1 MQPKHPILIFPWFN
15 NSDGSQSRPRISK
28 GAYSL
33 MLLILSWRSVADS
46 WVFKGKCSD
55 HQRLT
60 GWIKIIA
67 FRHWRNATQFPHQI
81 SVLRKPTLK
90 TNILWKPTLKSHPI
104 SCNCFPNFT
113 PFCSKIPNPDLQRLQ
128 LKPFGGWGHGAG
140 TVKAANG
147 ASGLYYCYVKGYRV
161 FIHIS
166 EGIRCGN
173 TLKMR

>member
-1 MQPKHPILIFPWFN
+1 MALTKLFMQPKHPILIFPWFN
-15 NSDGSQSRPRISK
+15 NSDSSQSRPRISK

-46 WVFKGKCSD
+46 LKCSD
-55 HQRLT
+55 HRRLI
-60 GWIKIIA
+60 GWMKIIA
-67 FRHWRNATQFPHQI
+67 FRHWRKATHFPHQI

-104 SCNCFPNFT
+104 SCVCFPNFT
-113 PFCSKIPNPDLQRLQ
+113 PFRSKIPNPDLQRFQ

-147 ASGLYYCYVKGYRV
+147 ASGLYYCYEKRYRV
-161 FIHIS
+161 FVLIS
-166 EGIRCGN
+166 GWD
-173 TLKMR
+173 TLW

>member
-15 NSDGSQSRPRISK
+15 DSDGSQSRPRISK

-33 MLLILSWRSVADS
+33 MLLILSWRSVEDS

-60 GWIKIIA
+60 GW
-67 FRHWRNATQFPHQI
+67 HSFPTLKE
-81 SVLRKPTLK
+81 SNSLSSPDFDLRKPTLK
-90 TNILWKPTLKSHPI
+90 TNILWKPALKSRPI
-104 SCNCFPNFT
+104 SCVCFQNLM

-147 ASGLYYCYVKGYRV
+147 ASGLYYCYVKRYRV

-166 EGIRCGN
+166 GWDM
-173 TLKMR
+173 LW